1 MHAEAYIGLG
11 SNEGDRLANLAAAM
25 KEIAAEP
32 GTRVL
37 RVSRVYESEPWGVTE
52 QPLFANAVALI
63 AFDGE
68 ADALLAVLKDVE
80 GRLGRDPGVRYGP
93 RVIDLDILLFGD
105 EEWDSPE
112 LRVPHPRL
120 LERDFVVTPLLE
132 IAPGAALPDGTA
144 VDPVR
149 ATEGQVVRALG
160 LVPGFEDVSG
170 APPRHTGEFEP
181 SLPAGQ
187 RPTQGEAVGD
197 WVAVGPWRLEG
208 SSPNSST
215 DFDLLFYENVMKQAG
230 IPCGFYPHRPNE
242 GFSTYW
248 GIWQP
253 VRLMVPADRAD
264 EARAVI
270 AAVENAPNSGYPAGL
285 E

>member
-11 SNEGDRLANLAAAM
+11 SNEGDRLANLAAALR
-25 KEIAAEP
+25 EVAAEP

-37 RVSRVYESEPWGVTE
+37 RVSSVYESEPWGVTE
-52 QPLFANAVALI
+52 QPPFANAVALI

-68 ADALLAVLKDVE
+68 ADALLAVLKDIE
-80 GRLGRDPGVRYGP
+80 GRLGRRFEARYGP
-93 RVIDLDILLFGD
+93 RVIDLDILLFDD

-120 LERDFVVTPLLE
+120 VERDFVVTPMLE
-132 IAPGAALPDGTA
+132 IAPGAVLPDGTA
-144 VDPVR
+144 IDPVR
-149 ATEGQVVRALG
+149 ATEGRVVGALG
-160 LVPGFEDVSG
+160 LIPGFEDVSG
-170 APPRHTGEFEP
+170 APPGHTEEP
-181 SLPAGQ
+181 DVSLSAGQ
-187 RPTQGEAVGD
+187 RPTQEEAVGD

-215 DFDLLFYENVMKQAG
+215 DFDLLFYENVLKQSG

-248 GIWQP
+248 GIRQP
-253 VRLMVPADRAD
+253 VRLMVPVDRAD

-270 AAVENAPNSGYPAGL
+270 AAVANAPRTD
-285 E
+285 